1 MSNKLYTLFVALLVP
16 LMIVN
21 GQFITSEEAQQ
32 KKYLLPLGQM
42 FAINC
47 GIAATNRYIRN
58 VHYAKISFSTI
69 EHNLLNPW
77 VWDDD
82 NFEVNQIGHPYQGK
96 LYYSIARHYG
106 YNYFQGLAFTA
117 LGSIQWEYFME
128 IERPAVNDLITTTL
142 GGAMLGE
149 ITDRVSNQIL

>member
-1 MSNKLYTLFVALLVP
+1 MSNKLYTLFIALLVP

-21 GQFITSEEAQQ
+21 GQLVTSEESHQ

-47 GIAATNRYIRN
+47 GIAATNRYIRD
-58 VHYAKISFSTI
+58 VDYAKISFNSI
-69 EHNLLNPW
+69 EHNLLNSW

-96 LYYSIARHYG
+96 LWGNMFYPDGHGRAASYE
-106 YNYFQGLAFTA
+106 QG
-117 LGSIQWEYFME
+117 
-128 IERPAVNDLITTTL
+128 
-142 GGAMLGE
+142 
-149 ITDRVSNQIL
+149 